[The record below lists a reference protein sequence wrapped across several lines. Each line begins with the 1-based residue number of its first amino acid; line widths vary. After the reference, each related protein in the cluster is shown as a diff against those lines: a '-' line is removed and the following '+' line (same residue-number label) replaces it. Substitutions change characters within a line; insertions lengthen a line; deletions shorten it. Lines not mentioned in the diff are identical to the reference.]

1 MPARWRS
8 SYRPV
13 HTEPLTPESEGGIRS
28 RRSRPRRGCTEDRSM
43 CQMCD
48 EYENELVRMG
58 FIEDAKQF
66 REERQREHEAAL
78 AAARLGDAGKAKPS
92 PGPTPRSAG

>member
-1 MPARWRS
+1 
-8 SYRPV
+8 
-13 HTEPLTPESEGGIRS
+13 
-28 RRSRPRRGCTEDRSM
+28 M

-58 FIEDAKQF
+58 LIEDAKKF

-78 AAARLGDAGKAKPS
+78 AAVARKTPDAKPAER
-92 PGPTPRSAG
+92 RS